1 MSILPTLFGGVFAP
15 KKFNIPFPNAGAIQL
30 PTIKQT
36 RRQRATHQVADT
48 LLNSK
53 RVAVC
58 REEYRELERNKY
70 APWGRGEHSG
80 LPR

>member
-1 MSILPTLFGGVFAP
+1 MNILSALFGGVFAP
-15 KKFNIPFPNAGAIQL
+15 KTSDAPFPNAGALI
-30 PTIKQT
+30 PEIKLT
-36 RRQRATHQVADT
+36 RRQRATHQIGDT
-48 LLNSK
+48 LLNA
-53 RVAVC
+53 RRIAIC